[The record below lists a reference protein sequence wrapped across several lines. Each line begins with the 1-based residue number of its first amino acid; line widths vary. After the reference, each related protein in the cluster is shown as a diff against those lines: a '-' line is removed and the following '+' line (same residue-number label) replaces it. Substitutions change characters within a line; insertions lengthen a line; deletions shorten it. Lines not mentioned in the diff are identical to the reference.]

1 VVQTQFGGLDVVLT
15 GGTDRQ
21 GGGRGPLVVLLHGFG
36 APGDDLVS
44 LHRVLAVPPGT
55 RFAFPAAPV
64 ELGAF
69 GYGDARAWWMIDM
82 MKLQS
87 AMARGDVRDLTKD
100 VPEGLSSA
108 RLLVDAMLDELT
120 EKLGPS
126 HVVLGGFSQGAM
138 LSADVTL
145 RSTRPLAGLVLL
157 SGTMIAEAE
166 WKPLMAKRAGLPV
179 FQSHGQ
185 SDAMLPFSIAERLSK
200 ELGTAGLKTRFVPF
214 RGGHEIPPPVLD
226 GMNAF
231 FGDVLGA

>member
-1 VVQTQFGGLDVVLT
+1 LKRVQLGGLEVVLT
-15 GGTDRQ
+15 GGTDGN

-44 LHRVLAVPPGT
+44 LHRALAVPPGT

-64 ELGAF
+64 DLGAF

-82 MKLQS
+82 VKLQS

-100 VPEGLSSA
+100 VPEGLAQA
-108 RLLVDAMLDELT
+108 RLLLDSVLDELT
-120 EKLGPS
+120 QSLEPS
-126 HVVLGGFSQGAM
+126 HLVLGGFSQGAM
-138 LSADVTL
+138 LSADAAL
-145 RSTRPLAGLVLL
+145 RSARPLAGLVLL

-166 WKPLMAKRAGLPV
+166 WKPLFAKRAGLPV

-200 ELGTAGLKTRFVPF
+200 ELTGAGLKTRFVPF

-226 GMNAF
+226 GLNAF
-231 FGDVLGA
+231 LGDVLG

>member
-1 VVQTQFGGLDVVLT
+1 MKRVQVGGLDVVLT
-15 GGTDRQ
+15 GGTDRD
-21 GGGRGPLVVLLHGFG
+21 GGGGGPLVVLLHGFG

-44 LHRVLAVPPGT
+44 LHRVLEVPPGT

-64 ELGAF
+64 ELAAF

-82 MKLQS
+82 VKLQQ

-100 VPEGLSSA
+100 VPDGLAPA

-120 EKLGPS
+120 QSLAPS

-138 LSADVTL
+138 LSADVAL
-145 RSTRPLAGLVLL
+145 RSERALAGLVLL

-166 WKPLMAKRAGLPV
+166 WKPLYAKRAGLPV

-185 SDAMLPFSIAERLSK
+185 SDAMLPFSIAERLSS
-200 ELGTAGLKTRFVPF
+200 ELGAAGLKTRFVPF

-226 GMNAF
+226 GLNGFLA
-231 FGDVLGA
+231 DVLRP

>member
-1 VVQTQFGGLDVVLT
+1 MRRVRFGGLDVVLA
-15 GGTDRQ
+15 GGTDRE
-21 GGGRGPLVVLLHGFG
+21 GGGTGPLVVLLHGFG

-44 LHRVLAVPPGT
+44 LHRVLDVPPGT

-64 ELGAF
+64 ELSAF

-82 MKLQS
+82 MKLQA

-100 VPEGLSSA
+100 VPEGLFSA
-108 RLLVDAMLDELT
+108 RLLVDAMLDEMT
-120 EKLGPS
+120 EILAPSKL
-126 HVVLGGFSQGAM
+126 VLGGFSQGAM
-138 LSADVTL
+138 LSADVAL

-200 ELGTAGLKTRFVPF
+200 ELSDAGLKTRFVPF
-214 RGGHEIPPPVLD
+214 RGGHEIPPPALD
-226 GMNAF
+226 GLNGF
-231 FGDVLGA
+231 LRDVLA